1 MKVCVMG
8 AGYVGLVTAACLAD
22 MGNSVAC
29 LDIDAARVQGLQE
42 GRMPIHEPGL
52 DALVQRNA
60 TADFMRPDRIALGM
74 EHVGVGRAESAPQAT
89 HVPIPLMAQ
98 AA

>member
-1 MKVCVMG
+1 VDHPM
-8 AGYVGLVTAACLAD
+8 TAAQGASALLVVTEWREFRSPDFAELKSR
-22 MGNSVAC
+22 MLRPLV
-29 LDIDAARVQGLQE
+29 LD
-42 GRMPIHEPGL
+42 GRNLYDPAE
-52 DALVQRNA
+52 
-60 TADFMRPDRIALGM
+60 MRALGM